1 MSDSL
6 TSDARPN
13 PGSHPPNSK
22 SSVAKK
28 IFGHF
33 TAIAAALVCAA
44 TMASAQT
51 GATISGT
58 VTSEAGVPLP
68 SVNVLLPG
76 LNYGTQTDDA
86 GHYSF
91 TVPASRA
98 NGQTANLVA
107 RVIGYTARTVPVT
120 LAAGQNIA
128 QDFVLV
134 VNPLRLGDVLVTG
147 AGTTSTRERLGSVIN
162 SVDSGLIRR
171 SNNPQNLVSA
181 LAATAPNVE
190 VRTQSGDPG
199 ASASIKIR
207 GNASLTGTNQPLF
220 VVDGQPIDNQTIS
233 TNGGDQST
241 VSANRAADINPS
253 DIESVEILKGAA
265 AASIYGARAAN
276 GVILVTTKRG
286 RSGPTRYTLSSNS
299 TWDNVQSVIPL
310 QQTYGQGTS
319 STAPAVCG
327 GPDCSLASVSWGPLI
342 PAGTP
347 TFNHEKEIFDTG
359 HTFDNNLS
367 MSGGNDRTSFYL
379 SGGLTA
385 QDGTVVGPNNRYNR
399 ATFRLKGTHQL
410 TSTLNV
416 GGNFNYI
423 DTRGRFVQKG
433 SNTSGLLLGALRT
446 TPAFD
451 NTQYLD
457 PVSGL
462 HRSYRFPDPSPT
474 SITDSRGY
482 DNPFFTLN
490 NNGNKSELGREIANV
505 NAEWTPFGW
514 LTVKETLGGDY
525 YSEER
530 IEALPFTSS
539 AAPAGRVLRFDLNN
553 LEIDHNLIATAVH
566 PIGQNVDLTFSVGQN
581 LNSRRFRSTFIEGDN
596 LKAPTPFSL
605 QNTLSTTPNEL
616 NSLAHIESYF
626 TQADLGVYNQLFL
639 SGRLRNDGYSTFGAS
654 KRRNNFP
661 AFTAAWTFTNALH
674 NEDHKGILSF
684 GKVRFAYGETGKE
697 PPVYSSITALST
709 GINAFGSGFGDF
721 INATQN
727 GQSALITSFL
737 IGNNALRPER
747 SRENEYGA
755 DLGFFDQ
762 RADLGLTWYN
772 KRSTDV
778 IIAVPVSAAQT
789 GATQQ
794 FANAASLS
802 NKGVEVSLNVRP
814 ITSRNVAWE
823 VGATYGRNRGLV
835 NSLAGAQFI
844 PYNLEGFNGSIGSST
859 VGYAPGVIRGLD
871 FARCGLG
878 LQFDIDNDNVVDDID
893 GLCAASGPFKKGALY
908 LGADG
913 LPVVDP
919 TDRVIADPNPHYTMG
934 FNTSIKLANK
944 LTLSGLLDVRKGG
957 QVWDGTRSALLNFG
971 THAETLIR
979 NQQGQFGK
987 NFLTDIYPNVAGPGA
1002 VGAGVVAFTTPNA
1015 WAAWFRG
1022 EGGSFGQSAAQF
1034 IEDGSFVKLREVSIS
1049 YTLDQPAIQ
1058 RLLGFSTVDV
1068 RFAGRNLHT
1077 WTKYRGL
1084 DPEASL
1090 GGAEFLTQGIDFFN
1104 NPQTR
1109 SFVLSLNF
1117 NR

>member
-1 MSDSL
+1 MMKRFL
-6 TSDARPN
+6 
-13 PGSHPPNSK
+13 
-22 SSVAKK
+22 
-28 IFGHF
+28 FF
-33 TAIAAALVCAA
+33 TALLAVTGTA
-44 TMASAQT
+44 ASAQAP
-51 GATISGT
+51 ATISGT
-58 VTSEAGVPLP
+58 VTNDAGVPLP

-76 LNYGTQTDDA
+76 LNYGTQTDEA
-86 GHYSF
+86 GRYSF
-91 TVPASRA
+91 TVPASAA
-98 NGQTANLVA
+98 NGQTANLTA
-107 RVIGYTARTVPVT
+107 RVIGYSAKTVPVT
-120 LAAGQNIA
+120 LSQGQNISQNFA
-128 QDFVLV
+128 LTA
-134 VNPLRLGDVLVTG
+134 NPLRLGDVLVTG

-162 SVDSGLIRR
+162 SVDSSLIRR
-171 SNNPQNLVSA
+171 ASNPQNIVSA

-199 ASASIKIR
+199 SSASIKIR

-233 TNGGDQST
+233 TNGGNQST
-241 VSANRAADINPS
+241 VTQNRAADINPN

-276 GVILVTTKRG
+276 GVILITTKRG
-286 RSGPTRYTLSSNS
+286 RSGPTRYTLSSTT
-299 TWDNVQSVIPL
+299 TWDRVQSVIPL
-310 QQTYGQGTS
+310 QQTWGQGTS
-319 STAPAVCG
+319 STVPAVCG
-327 GPDCSLASVSWGPLI
+327 GPNCNLASVSWGPLI

-347 TFNHEKEIFDTG
+347 TFNHEKELFDTG
-359 HTFDNNLS
+359 HIFDNNLS
-367 MSGGNDRTSFYL
+367 MSGGSDRTSFYL

-385 QDGTVVGPNNRYNR
+385 QAGTVVGPNNRYNR
-399 ATFRLKGTHQL
+399 ANFRLKGTHQVG
-410 TSTLNV
+410 STLNV

-423 DTRGRFVQKG
+423 DTRGRYIQKG
-433 SNTSGLLLGALRT
+433 SNTSGLLLGALRS

-462 HRSYRFPDPSPT
+462 HRSYRFPNPSPT
-474 SITDSRGY
+474 SITSSRGY
-482 DNPFFTLN
+482 DNPFFSLN
-490 NNGNKSELGREIANV
+490 NPANRSELGRQIANV
-505 NAEWTPFGW
+505 NADWSPFGW

-525 YSEER
+525 YNDHR

-539 AAPAGRVLRFDLNN
+539 SAPAGQVLRYDINN

-566 PIGQNVDLTFSVGQN
+566 AIGQNTDLTFSVGQN
-581 LNSRRFRSTFIEGDN
+581 LNSRRFRSTFIQGDN

-605 QNTLSTTPNEL
+605 QNTLSTTPTEL
-616 NSLAHIESYF
+616 NSLQHIESYF
-626 TQADLGVYNQLFL
+626 TQADVGLYNQLFL
-639 SGRLRNDGYSTFGAS
+639 SGRLRNDGYSTFGSS

-661 AFTAAWTFTNALH
+661 AFTAAWTFTNLLH
-674 NEDHKGILSF
+674 NEENRGILSY
-684 GKVRFAYGETGKE
+684 GKLRFAYGETGKE

-709 GINAFGSGFGDF
+709 GVDAFGSGFGDF
-721 INATQN
+721 INATQG
-727 GQSALITSFL
+727 GQPALITNFI

-755 DLGFFDQ
+755 DFGFFDQ
-762 RADLGLTWYN
+762 RADLGVTWYN

-794 FANAASLS
+794 YANAASLT
-802 NKGVEVSLNVRP
+802 NKGVEISLNMRP
-814 ITSRNVAWE
+814 ITTRNVAWDA
-823 VGATYGRNRGLV
+823 GITYGRNRGVV
-835 NSLAGAQFI
+835 NSLAGAEFI
-844 PYNLEGFNGSIGSST
+844 PYNLEGFTGSIGSST
-859 VGYAPGVIRGLD
+859 IGYAPGVIRGLD

-878 LQFDIDNDNVVDDID
+878 LSFDIDNDNVADDID
-893 GLCAASGPFKKGALY
+893 ALCAVGGAFKKGALY
-908 LGADG
+908 LGDDG

-919 TDRVIADPNPHYTMG
+919 TDRVIANPNPKYMMG
-934 FNTSIKLANK
+934 FNTSVKLMNK

-957 QVWDGTRSALLNFG
+957 QVWNGTRSALLNFG

-979 NQQGQFGK
+979 SQQGQFGK
-987 NFLTDIYPNVAGPGA
+987 NFLTDVYPDVAG
-1002 VGAGVVAFTTPNA
+1002 VGRNTVAFASPND

-1034 IEDGSFVKLREVSIS
+1034 IEDGSFVKLRELSLS
-1049 YTLDQPAIQ
+1049 YTLDQPFVK
-1058 RLLGFSTVDV
+1058 RLLGFSTLDV

-1090 GGAEFLTQGIDFFN
+1090 GGAEFLTQGLDFFN

-1109 SFVLSLNF
+1109 SFVLSMNF